1 MPNKGALEDIKVV
14 DLSRLLPGPYCSM
27 ILADHGARVINVE
40 DRRYEAEGLMVSTI
54 MRNKEHMALDL
65 KTPEGLKIFF
75 QLVEDADV
83 VIEGFRPGVV
93 QRLGV
98 DYDTV
103 RAVNPGI
110 VYCSLT
116 GYGQTGPL
124 RDRAG
129 HDVNYLGRAG
139 VLDIMGYRDRPPVIP
154 GIQVA
159 DIVGAINGVIGILL
173 ALFGRERSGHGQ
185 YVDIALTDTMLAMM
199 PVALL
204 MQQLLGAPPER
215 GNSML
220 SHRYACY
227 NTYETRDGR
236 FISVGCVE
244 ARFWEQLCRFLD
256 CPEFI
261 PLQYDE
267 AQRETVIAALRGKFR
282 TRTLEQWERDMA
294 GLDICCGGVQR
305 LEEALQ
311 DNLFIERDMV
321 RDFPDA
327 NGQPVPTIGT
337 PIKLSRTPGTLRSRP
352 VRFGENTVSVLS
364 ELGYT
369 KEDIDRLA
377 RKKII

>member
-1 MPNKGALEDIKVV
+1 
-14 DLSRLLPGPYCSM
+14 
-27 ILADHGARVINVE
+27 VE

-54 MRNKEHMALDL
+54 MRNKEHIALDL
-65 KTPEGLKIFF
+65 KTPEGIKIFF

-98 DYDTV
+98 NYDKV
-103 RAVNPGI
+103 QALNPGI

-124 RDRAG
+124 KDRAG

-154 GIQVA
+154 GIQIA

-173 ALFGRERSGHGQ
+173 ALFSRERSGRGQ

-204 MQQLLGAPPER
+204 MKQLLGVLPER
-215 GNSML
+215 GDSML

-227 NTYETRDGR
+227 NTYETKDGR

-244 ARFWEQLCRFLD
+244 ARFWEQLCRFLS

-267 AQRETVIAALRGKFR
+267 AQRETVIATLRDIFR
-282 TRTLEQWERDMA
+282 TRTLAEWERDMA
-294 GLDICCGGVQR
+294 GLDICCSGVYS

-311 DNLFIERDMV
+311 DDLFRERDMV
-321 RDFPDA
+321 RDFPDTG
-327 NGQPVPTIGT
+327 GQPVATIGT
-337 PIKLSRTPGTLRSRP
+337 PVKLGGTPGSLRSRP
-352 VRFGENTVSVLS
+352 VRFGENTVSVLR

-377 RKKII
+377 HKKII

>member
-1 MPNKGALEDIKVV
+1 MPNQGALQGIKVI

-65 KTPEGLKIFF
+65 KTPEGVKIFF

-93 QRLGV
+93 KRLGV
-98 DYDTV
+98 DYDKV
-103 RAVNPGI
+103 QAVNPGI

-154 GIQVA
+154 GIQIA

-173 ALFGRERSGHGQ
+173 ALFGRERSGRGQ

-204 MQQLLGAPPER
+204 MKQLLGILPER
-215 GNSML
+215 GDSML

-227 NTYETRDGR
+227 NTYETKDGR

-244 ARFWEQLCRFLD
+244 ARFWEQLCRFLEF
-256 CPEFI
+256 PEFI
-261 PLQYDE
+261 PLQYDD
-267 AQRETVIAALRGKFR
+267 ARRETVIAALRQKFR
-282 TRTLEQWERDMA
+282 TRSLTEWERDMA
-294 GLDICCGGVQR
+294 GLDICCGGVHS

-311 DNLFIERDMV
+311 DDLFRERGMV
-321 RDFPDA
+321 CDYPDA
-327 NGQPVPTIGT
+327 SGQPVATIGT
-337 PIKLSRTPGTLRSRP
+337 PIKLGRTPGSLRSRP
-352 VRFGENTVSVLS
+352 VRFGENTVSILH
-364 ELGYT
+364 ELGYKT
-369 KEDIDRLA
+369 EEIDRLA
-377 RKKII
+377 AMKII

>member
-1 MPNKGALEDIKVV
+1 MQNNGALNGIKVI

-40 DRRYEAEGLMVSTI
+40 DRRYEAEGLMVSPI

-65 KTPEGLKIFF
+65 KSPEGLKVFF
-75 QLVEDADV
+75 QLVQDADV

-98 DYDTV
+98 DYDSV
-103 RAVNPGI
+103 RQVNPGI

-139 VLDIMGYRDRPPVIP
+139 VLDIMGYRDRPPAIP

-159 DIVGAINGVIGILL
+159 DMAGAMYGAIGILL
-173 ALFGRERSGHGQ
+173 ALFSRERTGRGQ
-185 YVDIALTDTMLAMM
+185 YIDIALTDTMLAMM

-204 MQQLLGAPPER
+204 MKQLLGVLPER

-220 SHRYACY
+220 AHRYACY
-227 NTYETRDGR
+227 NTYETADGR

-244 ARFWEQLCRFLD
+244 ARFWEQLCRFLE
-256 CPEFI
+256 CPEWI

-267 AQRETVIAALRGKFR
+267 GQRTALIGALQKKFR
-282 TRTLEQWERDMA
+282 TRSLAEWEQAMA
-294 GLDICCGGVQR
+294 GLDICCGGIHN
-305 LEEALQ
+305 LDEALQ
-311 DNLFIERDMV
+311 DDLFRARDMV
-321 RDFPDA
+321 RSFPDA
-327 NGQPVPTIGT
+327 SGQPVATIGT
-337 PIKLSRTPGTLRSRP
+337 PIKLSATPGSMRSRP
-352 VRFGENTVSVLS
+352 VRFGENTVSLLR
-364 ELGYT
+364 ELGYSG
-369 KEDIDRLA
+369 EEIDRLSN
-377 RKKII
+377 KSII

>member
-1 MPNKGALEDIKVV
+1 MPNQGALHGIKVI

-65 KTPEGLKIFF
+65 KTAKGLEIFF
-75 QLVEDADV
+75 QLVADADV

-98 DYDTV
+98 DYESV
-103 RAVNPGI
+103 QAANPGI

-139 VLDIMGYRDRPPVIP
+139 VLDIMGYKDRPPAIP

-159 DIVGAINGVIGILL
+159 DIAGAINGAVGILL
-173 ALFGRERSGHGQ
+173 ALFSRERCGRGQ

-204 MQQLLGAPPER
+204 MKQLAGILPER
-215 GNSML
+215 GDSML

-227 NTYETRDGR
+227 NTYETKDGR
-236 FISVGCVE
+236 YLSVGCVE
-244 ARFWEQLCRFLD
+244 ARFWAQLCRFLD

-267 AQRETVIAALRGKFR
+267 TQRETVIAALRDKFR
-282 TRTLEQWERDMA
+282 TRSLADWERDMA
-294 GLDICCGGVQR
+294 GLDICCGGVHR

-311 DNLFIERDMV
+311 DALFIERDMV

-327 NGQPVPTIGT
+327 NGRPVATIGT
-337 PIKLSRTPGTLRSRP
+337 PIKLSRTPGALRSRP
-352 VRFGENTVSVLS
+352 VRFGENTVSVLR

-377 RKKII
+377 HEKII